1 MASNPTNLHFVLF
14 PLMAQG
20 HMIPMVDMAR
30 MLAQR
35 GAMVTIITTPV
46 NANRFRSVVDRAI
59 KADLKIQIL
68 ELQLAL
74 AEVGLPEGCENFDL
88 LPSSAHAVNMILAMN
103 LLEEPA
109 ENMLKVLCPPPSC
122 IISDGCF
129 PWTNDVAKRLNVPRV
144 VFYGPG
150 CFPFLCIHVV
160 TCTNIL
166 EEIDS
171 DSEYFVLPG
180 LPDRIEVTKPQASTW
195 GRGDTKETT
204 EVFERMLE
212 AEKEAIGIVVNSFEE
227 LEPKYVEELAK
238 AKGKKVWCIG
248 PVSMCNKSFQDRAE
262 RGNKAAIN
270 AHDCFKW
277 LDSNESGSVIY
288 VCLGS
293 LSYASTEQAIELGL
307 GLESSN
313 IPFLWFI
320 RQTSEEFESWLSKEG
335 YEERIKGRGLM
346 VRGWAPQI
354 LILSHHA
361 IGGFMT
367 HCGWNST
374 LEGISAG
381 IPMLTWPQF
390 AEQFLNERYII
401 NVLKVGVRIGMEVPV
416 IFNKL
421 DESKEIVKRDNIKEA
436 IKSLMKNDEEGEA
449 RRKRCMEFAAMAKSA
464 VEEGGSSQHN
474 IKSMIQAITEELAK
488 KPTRVQD
495 IM

>member
-1 MASNPTNLHFVLF
+1 
-14 PLMAQG
+14 MAQG

-30 MLAQR
+30 MLAQH

-46 NANRFRSVVDRAI
+46 NADRFRSVVDRAI

-109 ENMLKVLCPPPSC
+109 ENMLKVLSPTPSC

-129 PWTNDVAKRLNVPRV
+129 PWTNDVAKRLNIPRV

-150 CFPFLCIHVV
+150 CFAFLCVHIV
-160 TCTNIL
+160 TSTNIL
-166 EEIDS
+166 EEINS
-171 DSEYFVLPG
+171 DSEYFVMPD

-195 GRGDTKETT
+195 GRGDTKEST
-204 EVFERMLE
+204 EVFERMLV
-212 AEKEAIGIVVNSFEE
+212 AEKDAIGIVVNSFEE
-227 LEPKYVEELAK
+227 LEPKYVKELAK
-238 AKGKKVWCIG
+238 AKDKKVWCVG
-248 PVSMCNKSFQDRAE
+248 PVSLCNKSLQDRAE

-270 AHDCFKW
+270 AQDCLKW
-277 LDSNESGSVIY
+277 LDTKESGSVIY
-288 VCLGS
+288 ICLGS

-313 IPFLWFI
+313 MPYLWFI
-320 RQTSEEFESWLSKEG
+320 RHPSEEFEEWLSKEG
-335 YEERIKGRGLM
+335 YEERIEGRGLV

-354 LILSHHA
+354 LILSHQA
-361 IGGFMT
+361 VGGFVT

-381 IPMLTWPQF
+381 IPMVTWPQF
-390 AEQFLNERYII
+390 GEQFLNERFIT
-401 NVLKVGVRIGMEVPV
+401 NVLRIGVRIGMEVPV
-416 IFNKL
+416 LFNKL
-421 DESKEIVKRDNIKEA
+421 DESKEIVKRDNIKDA

-449 RRKRCMEFAAMAKSA
+449 RRKRSKVFAAMAKSTI
-464 VEEGGSSQHN
+464 EEGGSSQRN
-474 IKSMIQAITEELAK
+474 MTLMIQAITEELAK
-488 KPTRVQD
+488 NTTP
-495 IM
+495 I